1 MSTMMYVSDKDYIN
15 CLSAVKDYI
24 FNYQIHKNTP
34 LPENKVEKQIN
45 TTIEIYTDKE
55 LDEESKTELFNR
67 IKHEIDISIEETQ
80 KSGDCLEDKNQDH
93 VKWLDDTIKD
103 TSITWSHWSYY
114 KKLILG
120 ENNQAAKERF
130 IRLDK
135 ETNDILGRIENPN
148 REGSWDNRGLV
159 VGDVQA
165 GKTSNYIGLLAKA
178 VDAGYKVIIVLAGG
192 TNDLRK
198 QTQERIDDGLLGYRS
213 EKNGKHGTIIETP
226 IKGKVIQP
234 QTSSAPN
241 GDYSKN
247 QNFKN
252 LEGEDCY
259 LYVVKKNGS
268 VLRNIL
274 SDLIKQK
281 EEVGKDNI
289 IKNIPLLMI
298 DDEADNA
305 SPNTKAP
312 VIDPLTKEKF
322 DEEDYNPT
330 CINRYIRAIL
340 SCFEKSSYIG
350 YTATPYANI
359 FELPNHGIGTEYED
373 EKLNNRKIAIG
384 EDLFPRNFI
393 YKLHTPQNYMGVEK
407 LFGSEEDEKG
417 ALPVII
423 KVNERF
429 PDDFIEVETG
439 KKTKKKKVELVEDPD
454 SLKYAI
460 NCFILSSVAKKLRK
474 DAKPVHNTMLVH
486 INRLTD
492 KHSEISEWISSYI
505 DDLQDLFR
513 IETQLKQAIFLNT
526 LENIWE
532 NEYVHN
538 FEKIRTGT
546 SCIIPKIE
554 TWEKLKPLIPDFI
567 KKLCYKEVNGKTLEI
582 LDYDNH
588 KEGLNV
594 IAIGGDKLARGL
606 TLQGLTISYF
616 LRKAGAYDTLAQMGR
631 WFGYKDS
638 YIDLCRIFM
647 TTNTLN
653 DFREIAY
660 ATQDLYQQF
669 IDLTKQEGKTP
680 MDFGLRILTDPRSK
694 LLITSRNKARNVV
707 VHKTSFSGSP
717 VPTAYLPKDEKI
729 NENNMNI
736 FKELITSLGKETGRG
751 TSIRSRCDAENS
763 YFWEGVPTEKIIEN
777 FLEKNFHV
785 DGQNSWFT
793 LSQISDYLKKTVKTY
808 HEICQWTVVL
818 VNGDEKT
825 PYIFGN
831 NIVIKPSHRKLEPEI
846 DEKQSYYEISS
857 RRLPTGTN
865 EAFDLTEEQYNLA
878 LKQTNENRQKEGKG
892 NAKTPSPH
900 YIRMNRDKSKALLLI
915 YALRLQKADKEHVE
929 NIVPG
934 FMISFPELGHR
945 EMDQSFWA
953 NVVYERN
960 GRTADKVLAENGIDY
975 D

>member
-1 MSTMMYVSDKDYIN
+1 MTKIKNVSEKEYTDCLESLKDFI
-15 CLSAVKDYI
+15 L
-24 FNYQIHKNTP
+24 NYQIRKNQP
-34 LPENKVEKQIN
+34 LPGKQVEAQIKTHMQLYIN
-45 TTIEIYTDKE
+45 TD
-55 LDEESKTELFNR
+55 LDEESRIDLFNLL
-67 IKHEIDISIEETQ
+67 KHEIDITIEETE
-80 KSGDCLEDKNQDH
+80 KSGDCLEDKNQNH
-93 VKWLDDTIKD
+93 VKWLDDAIKD
-103 TSITWSHWSYY
+103 TSITWGHWNYY
-114 KKLILG
+114 RSLILD
-120 ENNQAAKERF
+120 EKNPSSKERF

-135 ETNDILGRIENPN
+135 ETNDILGRIENPR

-178 VDAGYKVIIVLAGG
+178 VDAGYKVIIVLAGS

-213 EKNGKHGTIIETP
+213 EKNGKNGTIIKTP
-226 IKGKVIQP
+226 VKGSKVIQP

-252 LEGEDCY
+252 LEGEDCF

-281 EEVGKDNI
+281 NEVGQNSI

-305 SPNTKAP
+305 SPDTNAP

-322 DEEDYNPT
+322 DSEDYNPT

-340 SCFEKSSYIG
+340 SCFEKTSYIG

-373 EKLNNRKIAIG
+373 KKLNQKIAIG

-393 YKLHTPQNYMGVEK
+393 YKLYTPKNYIGIEK
-407 LFGSEEDEKG
+407 LFGTEEDG
-417 ALPVII
+417 SDVLPVVK
-423 KVNERF
+423 KVNEEF
-429 PDDFIEVETG
+429 PDDFIEIENE
-439 KKTKKKKVELVEDPD
+439 KTHKKKIDLVDDPD

-460 NCFILSSVAKKLRK
+460 NCFILSSVAKSLRR
-474 DAKPVHNTMLVH
+474 DAKPIHNTMLVH
-486 INRLTD
+486 INRLTV
-492 KHSEISEWISSYI
+492 KHAEISEWVSSYLDEI
-505 DDLQDLFR
+505 KGLFKT
-513 IETQLKQAIFLNT
+513 ETKLKQAIFFNELR
-526 LENIWE
+526 NIWE
-532 NEYVHN
+532 DEYVAN
-538 FEKIRTGT
+538 FNEIKNRTSST
-546 SCIIPKIE
+546 
-554 TWEKLKPLIPDFI
+554 TLKAEDWDELVPLIPTFI
-567 KKLCYKEVNGKTLEI
+567 EKLQYKEVNGKTLDI

-606 TLQGLTISYF
+606 TLQGLTVSYF

-631 WFGYKDS
+631 WFGYKDA

-647 TTNTLN
+647 MTSTFN

-669 IDLTKQEGKTP
+669 TDLTKQDGKTP

-694 LLITSRNKARNVV
+694 LLITAKNKSKNAI

-729 NENNMNI
+729 NERNMNI
-736 FKELITSLGKETGRG
+736 FKEFLTSLGKETGRG
-751 TSIRSRCDAENS
+751 SSIRNQNDAENS
-763 YFWEGVPTEKIIEN
+763 YFWEGVPTSKIIEG
-777 FLEKNFHV
+777 FLEKNYHV

-793 LSQISDYLKKTVKTY
+793 LSQIADYLKKTVEKY
-808 HEICQWTVVL
+808 HQISEWTVVL
-818 VNGDEKT
+818 VNGDEHSS
-825 PYIFGN
+825 YRLGDNLI
-831 NIVIKPSHRKLEPEI
+831 IRPSKRTLEPEV
-846 DEKQSYYEISS
+846 DEKQSYYELSR

-878 LKQTNENRQKEGKG
+878 LKQTNENRLKKGKEVT
-892 NAKTPSPH
+892 NSPSPH
-900 YIRMNRDKSKALLLI
+900 YIRMNREKSKALLLI
-915 YALRLQKADKEHVE
+915 YALKLKKADGEPID
-929 NIVPG
+929 NIIPG

-945 EMDQSFWA
+945 EMDQTFWA
-953 NVVYERN
+953 NIVYERN
-960 GRTADKVLAENGIDY
+960 GKTADKVFAENGVDY